1 MFSARA
7 AARTNN
13 TSSHSLR
20 QLLAASFSVLLA
32 VSALP
37 AHATVTT
44 GTMNVARMFHQASTL
59 ADGRIL
65 LSGGRVSSAIPLFTS
80 AEIYDPAT
88 GVFTATG
95 SMLSGRMEHG
105 AATLKDGRVLVMGGF
120 AGTSQ
125 SSTNT
130 AEIYDP
136 ATGQWSATGNMNA
149 SRYRTTARLLPDG
162 RVFVMNTDGYGGG
175 SSYGEVFDPQ
185 TGVFTKTG
193 NLVEATGWHGVV
205 VLADGRVLKV
215 GGSASGYS
223 RRVEIWDPVTNLWT
237 ETGSMAA
244 TRYQSVPVLLPDGK
258 VLVAGGSNGSFLNTS
273 EIYDP
278 ATGQFS
284 PGSTMPIGLNTAL
297 RVATP
302 LANGNVIYTDGYT
315 TNLMHYDSVS
325 GQWNVTGPRRS
336 AARETSVSLL
346 PGGDLLLAGGG
357 AENVATTY
365 AAVWSAAC
373 APQKIAL
380 SSATQNIGSAGG
392 QLSFTV
398 NAAPGCR
405 FEMTNLPAWA
415 SPDSSGPWQMSTSGS
430 MTVNLTI
437 PANATGTDRSATFSL
452 GNIAATIT
460 QPTTPLCP
468 TLPTLSADVFNYT
481 AAAGSGTVQVTAPA
495 TCPWSVS
502 GLPSWISATS
512 ASSGTGNGSFS
523 FNVAANVVSGSLGG
537 ARSASGQLSGPGY
550 AKTMVFNQEA
560 NPCLTWSV
568 NPNSISLPI
577 GGSTGSFTI
586 NANSSCNWSLSS
598 IPAWMTVASSLSG
611 TGTATIN
618 YSVAANTGTPR
629 STTAYIIGAGPML
642 SLGLNQAGT
651 TLPAPVC
658 GTPISSG
665 VAINGNLQLS
675 TCPTGARGSGYYT
688 DRYTFTS
695 APGRAVT
702 ILLTSPVFDTYVY
715 LRDPSGIVIKSDDDG
730 GGGYNSRI
738 PASTG
743 SFTLPAGSSGVY
755 TIEVTSYGSG
765 RTGAYTL
772 NLTQ

>member
-1 MFSARA
+1 
-7 AARTNN
+7 
-13 TSSHSLR
+13 
-20 QLLAASFSVLLA
+20 
-32 VSALP
+32 
-37 AHATVTT
+37 
-44 GTMNVARMFHQASTL
+44 
-59 ADGRIL
+59 
-65 LSGGRVSSAIPLFTS
+65 
-80 AEIYDPAT
+80 
-88 GVFTATG
+88 
-95 SMLSGRMEHG
+95 
-105 AATLKDGRVLVMGGF
+105 MGGF

-125 SSTNT
+125 SDTNT

-215 GGSASGYS
+215 GGSANGYS
-223 RRVEIWDPVTNLWT
+223 RRAEIWDPVTNQWT

-278 ATGQFS
+278 A
-284 PGSTMPIGLNTAL
+284 
-297 RVATP
+297 
-302 LANGNVIYTDGYT
+302 
-315 TNLMHYDSVS
+315 
-325 GQWNVTGPRRS
+325 
-336 AARETSVSLL
+336 
-346 PGGDLLLAGGG
+346 
-357 AENVATTY
+357 
-365 AAVWSAAC
+365 
-373 APQKIAL
+373 
-380 SSATQNIGSAGG
+380 
-392 QLSFTV
+392 
-398 NAAPGCR
+398 
-405 FEMTNLPAWA
+405 
-415 SPDSSGPWQMSTSGS
+415 
-430 MTVNLTI
+430 
-437 PANATGTDRSATFSL
+437 
-452 GNIAATIT
+452 
-460 QPTTPLCP
+460 
-468 TLPTLSADVFNYT
+468 ADVFNYT
-481 AAAGSGTVQVTAPA
+481 AAAGSGVVQVTAPA

-502 GLPSWISATS
+502 GLPSWITATS
-512 ASSGTGNGSFS
+512 ASSGTGNGRFS

-577 GGSTGSFTI
+577 GGSAGSFSI

-598 IPAWMTVASSLSG
+598 IPAWMSVSSSLTGSG
-611 TGTATIN
+611 TAIIN
-618 YSVAANTGTPR
+618 YTVAANTGTPR
-629 STTAYIIGAGPML
+629 STTAYVIGAGPLL
-642 SLGLNQAGT
+642 SISLNQAGT
-651 TLPAPVC
+651 TPPAPVC

-665 VAINGNLQLS
+665 VAINGYLQSS

-702 ILLTSPVFDTYVY
+702 ILLTSPAFDTYLY

-755 TIEVTSYGSG
+755 TIEVTSYGAG